1 MIFFQLFLTT
11 PIWISYS
18 YYRYLK
24 SGHTKVEQHL
34 TVLLIDNK
42 SHNILADTS
51 LNLSKYDS
59 FGLCDNLTED
69 KVCLLRYW
77 KSISTLRGVK
87 NMKRIRHSKYQD
99 SFPNNKSHNILAD
112 TSLNLS
118 KYDSFGLCD
127 NLTEDQ
133 VCLLR
138 YWKSI
143 STLKGVKKHETNTT
157 LEIPRLISKVINF
170 YDPSTIGS
178 GQINSK
184 INNLLEAKQTD
195 HEHYSYIEDML
206 INFTCHNTSM
216 IIWEYVSLNRISKFG
231 LTYINSMIIKYCVQ
245 NQHHQLSSC
254 QNILQSMSDEEKI
267 NFSDTSESELF
278 YTSYMSTL
286 GKHQRYL
293 INLLYKLISKAVP
306 TIDEFIHWLG
316 IKNGREHIN
325 YQIEMIT
332 DIISVYKNSDLT
344 KTIDNIT
351 IC

>member
-1 MIFFQLFLTT
+1 MLNA
-11 PIWISYS
+11 PK
-18 YYRYLK
+18 R
-24 SGHTKVEQHL
+24 KVHESLLIGGTYCESVQVGFP
-34 TVLLIDNK
+34 VLL
-42 SHNILADTS
+42 
-51 LNLSKYDS
+51 LSEYDLQTFCRICVAACVRIS
-59 FGLCDNLTED
+59 
-69 KVCLLRYW
+69 
-77 KSISTLRGVK
+77 SIVMR
-87 NMKRIRHSKYQD
+87 
-99 SFPNNKSHNILAD
+99 
-112 TSLNLS
+112 
-118 KYDSFGLCD
+118 
-127 NLTEDQ
+127 
-133 VCLLR
+133 
-138 YWKSI
+138 SI
-143 STLKGVKKHETNTT
+143 GQ
-157 LEIPRLISKVINF
+157 VINF